1 MIRGKGQEG
10 GQVNDSARHERNIA
24 EVLAFWFEELR
35 PEQWFKK
42 DEALDEI
49 VRTRFGALYERLAT
63 NPALDW
69 RETAEGCVA
78 AVIVLD
84 LFPRQLYRDDARA
97 FATDEAARAIASL
110 AIERCFDRVLSPA
123 QRKFLYM
130 PFQHSEDADMQA
142 RSVALFA
149 TIDDPDTLAY
159 ARRHKEVIDRF
170 GRYPHRNAALGR
182 ESTEEEQA
190 YLKEPNSV
198 F

>member
-1 MIRGKGQEG
+1 M
-10 GQVNDSARHERNIA
+10 NDLASCRANIA

-42 DEALDEI
+42 DEALDGI

-63 NPALDW
+63 NLAPDW
-69 RETAEGCVA
+69 RQTAEGCVA

-84 LFPRQLYRDDARA
+84 QFPRQLFRDDARA
-97 FATDEAARAIASL
+97 FATDEAALAIASL
-110 AIERCFDRVLSPA
+110 AIERCFDRVLSAA

-130 PFQHSEDADMQA
+130 PFQHSEDADAQA

-182 ESTEEEQA
+182 HSTEEEQA

>member
-1 MIRGKGQEG
+1 M
-10 GQVNDSARHERNIA
+10 NDSARHERNIA

-35 PEQWFKK
+35 PEQLFKK

-49 VRTRFGALYERLAT
+49 VRTRFGALYERLAAH
-63 NPALDW
+63 PALDW

-84 LFPRQLYRDDARA
+84 QFPRQLYRDDARA

-110 AIERCFDRVLSPA
+110 AIERCFDQVLSPA

-149 TIDDPDTLAY
+149 TTDDPDTLAY

-182 ESTEEEQA
+182 MSTEEEQA